1 MGSTTRVSTGV
12 LGGILAP
19 AWFLACAPP
28 EEPSRDHWADVADST
43 EIRLIREPLAPCE
56 DCISLER
63 VLVIGDTIGEGY
75 LREAYHMV
83 RDSAGNYWFGQ
94 YEAVKV
100 FDAAGN
106 FVGEVG
112 RAGEGPME
120 WSNAIPAHA
129 DRDGHVHV
137 FDTDNLRRS
146 EIGRDFTL
154 ADEARIPGRV
164 VDALA
169 LAGGERWVVNMWHPV
184 DDALGFPL
192 HLLEGEEIV
201 TSFGGMVDLSDRRAQ
216 PRSMRILAS
225 DGADRIFA
233 SAWDRFEIAVWSDAG
248 RRITGFEDPAF
259 HERLFDSDAPTSA
272 DNPPTHRMRAL
283 KVDSDE
289 RLWVATWRRR
299 DDWLDLMEE
308 RVGPR
313 GEVRLEVKSGHDYSD
328 IYDNQIDVI
337 DLASARVIARARMA
351 EGVLVDFLGDDA
363 LWVGEYRENG
373 DLRVA
378 IWEIGFNP

>member
-1 MGSTTRVSTGV
+1 M
-12 LGGILAP
+12 
-19 AWFLACAPP
+19 
-28 EEPSRDHWADVADST
+28 
-43 EIRLIREPLAPCE
+43 
-56 DCISLER
+56 
-63 VLVIGDTIGEGY
+63 
-75 LREAYHMV
+75 
-83 RDSAGNYWFGQ
+83 
-94 YEAVKV
+94 
-100 FDAAGN
+100 
-106 FVGEVG
+106 
-112 RAGEGPME
+112 
-120 WSNAIPAHA
+120 
-129 DRDGHVHV
+129 
-137 FDTDNLRRS
+137 
-146 EIGRDFTL
+146 
-154 ADEARIPGRV
+154 
-164 VDALA
+164 DALA